1 MVTQLLSGKQLGTLQ
16 ALSSW
21 LEKKK
26 RFNFLVFK
34 MSDKSYKTLLIVEI
48 YG

>member
-1 MVTQLLSGKQLGTLQ
+1 MVTKLLSGKQLDTLQ

-21 LEKKK
+21 LESNILI
-26 RFNFLVFK
+26 FSF
-34 MSDKSYKTLLIVEI
+34 KTLLIVEI